1 MNGGGRRRMTRGEW
15 RKEEDDERGMEERG
29 G

>member
-1 MNGGGRRRMTRGEW
+1 MSGGGKRRVKRGEW